1 MVEFIRP
8 QYSPIRKKYY
18 GYYTEANNNN
28 YYNNNY
34 NNNYYN
40 NNYNNNYNLE
50 YDNKNYM
57 TSYNI
62 LIFIIIFI
70 FSNTIIFILY

>member
-28 YYNNNY
+28 Y
-34 NNNYYN
+34 
-40 NNYNNNYNLE
+40 YNNNYNLE

>member
-18 GYYTEANNNN
+18 GYYTEANNKNN
-28 YYNNNY
+28 
-34 NNNYYN
+34 
-40 NNYNNNYNLE
+40 NLE

>member
-18 GYYTEANNNN
+18 GYYTEAN
-28 YYNNNY
+28 